1 MISSAGLKVFR
12 LGLSSK
18 MQTNK
23 SSIYFS
29 TFSKLCKTSQWD
41 KRHNGQRYYEQ
52 HQDERHDNES
62 RYNESRYNESRYNE
76 SRYNETRYNER
87 WFLNSTTFGLT
98 AAVAFAL
105 TSTTTSAEEEKE
117 EKEKK
122 SKIFKEA
129 GVRKEGLPDFR

>member
-18 MQTNK
+18 IQTNK

-41 KRHNGQRYYEQ
+41 KRHNEQRYYEQ
-52 HQDERHDNES
+52 HQDEKHDNES
-62 RYNESRYNESRYNE
+62 RYNESRYKESHYKESRYNE
-76 SRYNETRYNER
+76 RRS
-87 WFLNSTTFGLT
+87 FKSSTFGLT

-117 EKEKK
+117 KK

>member
-18 MQTNK
+18 IQTNK

-41 KRHNGQRYYEQ
+41 KRHNEQRYYEQ
-52 HQDERHDNES
+52 HQDERHD
-62 RYNESRYNESRYNE
+62 NESRYNE

-117 EKEKK
+117 KK